1 MEVITEKENRRLH
14 TCRRFC
20 NQCLQSRRN
29 GVSALP
35 QQVSAGVRKL
45 ICESSCPHYSFQI
58 ISFEQSVY

>member
-14 TCRRFC
+14 TCRRFF
-20 NQCLQSRRN
+20 NQCLQTRRN

-45 ICESSCPHYSFQI
+45 ICESSCPHNSFQI
-58 ISFEQSVY
+58 ISFEQLVY